1 MLTRQKIILRI
12 FDLVGGRISR
22 TRLVK
27 LAFLFSQ
34 GNNLPELSTFYQFVP
49 YLYGPYSFNLEHEL
63 GVLISKGYLSVSS
76 RSIQLNG
83 YMEMPCISEGLERE
97 LSHFAKHYLQLNS
110 AALKNHVYAR
120 FPWFTINAIPKSK
133 RGADRPKAAPAIYT
147 VGYEG
152 LQIDGF
158 LNLLQKRGI
167 EVLVDVRYNPISRVY
182 GFHKSRLSRLCH
194 KIGVRYRHIPELG
207 IPNEMRAAL
216 IGANDYRQVFQKY
229 VDEILPKREKELTI
243 LSEWTQASPT
253 VLMCMEVDPIFCH
266 RSYLSRSLSEKTK
279 LRSCDLRN

>member
-1 MLTRQKIILRI
+1 MLTRQKIILRL

-76 RSIQLNG
+76 RSVQFNG
-83 YMEMPCISEGLERE
+83 YEESPFISEGLERE
-97 LSHFAKHYLQLNS
+97 LSHFVEQYDKLNN
-110 AALKNHVYAR
+110 AALKDHVYAR
-120 FPWFTINAIPKSK
+120 FPWFTINAIPIHK
-133 RGADRPKAAPAIYT
+133 RRADRPKAKLAIYT
-147 VGYEG
+147 IGYEG

-158 LNLLQKRGI
+158 LNLLQKRGVEI
-167 EVLVDVRYNPISRVY
+167 LVDVRFNPISRVY
-182 GFHKSRLSRLCH
+182 GFHRSRLGRLCH

-207 IPNEMRAAL
+207 IPNEMREAL
-216 IGANDYRQVFQKY
+216 EETNDYRQVFQKY
-229 VDEILPKREKELTI
+229 VDEILPKQEKELTK
-243 LSEWTQASPT
+243 LSEWTQTSPT
-253 VLMCMEVDPIFCH
+253 VLMCKEIDPNFCH
-266 RSYLSRSLSEKTK
+266 RSYLSRRLAEETN
-279 LRSCDLRN
+279 LRSYDLRN